1 MEYRK
6 AISTFDLKKMKTE
19 GEKIAMVTAYDYPSA
34 LLADQAGAD
43 VILVGDSLGM
53 VVLGY
58 DSTVPVTMDDM
69 VHHSKAVARAAKR
82 CFVVTD
88 MPFLSYHGSLDR
100 TLANAARL
108 MQEGGA
114 KAVKMEGGREIADS
128 VKACVNAGI
137 PVMGH
142 IGLTPQAVHQ
152 LGGFKLQGRQP
163 EQARKLIDDALALEQ
178 AGVFGIVLEM
188 VPEELAGLITER
200 LQVPTIGIG
209 AGRLCDG
216 QVLVYHDM
224 LQYASPLKPKF
235 VKAYANV
242 GEPIVAGI
250 SAYVRE
256 VKEGAFPGEDNVYHM
271 DGSALEEISG
281 LYAGAKRGNE
291 PWK

>member
-281 LYAGAKRGNE
+281 LYAGAKRGE
-291 PWK
+291 

>member
-1 MEYRK
+1 
-6 AISTFDLKKMKTE
+6 
-19 GEKIAMVTAYDYPSA
+19 
-34 LLADQAGAD
+34 
-43 VILVGDSLGM
+43 M

-281 LYAGAKRGNE
+281 LYAGAKRGE
-291 PWK
+291 